1 GTGTDVS
8 AAREATIT
16 VPSHTKPTVS
26 TITVEADS
34 QPTADSISN
43 AVTADRKKTAVAK
56 AALPTV
62 AAGTSQ
68 TVGVTVTYDDDST
81 EDVEVTVQAKE
92 ATPTTATTKQWQ
104 NGDVEIGLPDNA
116 NKASLTY
123 TDKQGSSQTVE
134 LSKGATGWTVTSGDT
149 SLLDNGKLR
158 LKPSSY
164 TAGQAVSVSAT
175 KGSGDTTS
183 QASSASIT
191 PTEHTVTTNTLVK
204 TIQTKCYR

>member
-1 GTGTDVS
+1 MIPLPADADKVVINYPESDTVTKTVELTKGADGNWSAPAGSPITVEDGKATVKQGTASSGKSITAQATAGTGTDVS

-92 ATPTTATTKQWQ
+92 SNT
-104 NGDVEIGLPDNA
+104 DNSH
-116 NKASLTY
+116 N
-123 TDKQGSSQTVE
+123 
-134 LSKGATGWTVTSGDT
+134 
-149 SLLDNGKLR
+149 
-158 LKPSSY
+158 
-164 TAGQAVSVSAT
+164 
-175 KGSGDTTS
+175 
-183 QASSASIT
+183 
-191 PTEHTVTTNTLVK
+191 
-204 TIQTKCYR
+204 